1 MRKRYKL
8 IMIIFISF
16 ILVIFIYYIFN
27 KKKIIY
33 VAIGDHLNY
42 NNLSTYNYAEYIK
55 YFYKNDNIEFYDF
68 LEEQSSL
75 RKMVDDISNNSK
87 GINYLLKNAD
97 IITISIGT
105 SELKK
110 YKNLD
115 EEIIINYLSDI
126 YYLLKKIIE
135 LNNNIF
141 VINAYNDNY
150 RIINNKIK
158 QYSDKLEMQ
167 YVNVNDIGK
176 SYIYETENKSY
187 LNFIGHKYL
196 SQIIVKTTTTK
207 NKGLLKASFMI

>member
-126 YYLLKKIIE
+126 YYLLKKIAE